1 MNYLKIIALVFG
13 SVYNMTNTCIINA
26 NSNIN
31 ANSSNLNLSKVSNYN
46 SDFLYSVYNFELYNH
61 SLYENSYTMANS
73 NLYNSFKNCAN
84 NGFAN
89 NGFAN
94 DGFANDGII
103 NIVTLLFVLCSS
115 LFCSIVFVSN
125 YVYSSMVNQ
134 FVTKYNTNRE
144 LYEFDPYLFEYL
156 DEFKTMKSCVLTVDF
171 LNSLKYKYLKHNT
184 PKGEIIMNYNHSSC
198 SFDYYCKKSNII
210 DFTYLDVVSRIYVV
224 KNECKN
230 IYICK
235 CENYDYGLD
244 AEIDDADVCAD
255 ACADADACT
264 NACSD
269 VVDSCLTN
277 IKEKEC
283 SIFYNK
289 SNNKTKANESI
300 KYISNQYKYKG
311 TIEDFYSYCETNKYI
326 IHYIDLLENSD
337 TNSTITFTIDKEVEP
352 LLTDYSNININKTN
366 IGFKEFKKFQKF

>member
-13 SVYNMTNTCIINA
+13 SVYNMSNTCIINA

-31 ANSSNLNLSKVSNYN
+31 ANSSNLNLSKVSKYN
-46 SDFLYSVYNFELYNH
+46 RDFLNSVYDFELYNH
-61 SLYENSYTMANS
+61 NLYENRYTMANS
-73 NLYNSFKNCAN
+73 NSFKNCAN

-89 NGFAN
+89 N
-94 DGFANDGII
+94 GII

-115 LFCSIVFVSN
+115 LFCSVVFVSN

-255 ACADADACT
+255 DEIDDADACADADACT
-264 NACSD
+264 DTD

-277 IKEKEC
+277 SKEKEC

-289 SNNKTKANESI
+289 SNNKTKSNESI

-311 TIEDFYSYCETNKYI
+311 TIDDFYSYCETNKYI

-352 LLTDYSNININKTN
+352 LLTEYSNININKTN